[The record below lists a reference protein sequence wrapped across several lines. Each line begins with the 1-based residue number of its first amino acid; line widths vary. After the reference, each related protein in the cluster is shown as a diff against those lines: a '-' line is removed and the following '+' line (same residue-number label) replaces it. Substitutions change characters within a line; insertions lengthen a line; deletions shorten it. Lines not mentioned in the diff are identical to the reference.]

1 MPGDIERLLEEHPD
15 VGTAAVVGVP
25 DAQWGEVIV
34 AFVQRT
40 QTSKSKGGPGRAN
53 LKIWLRNRIASHK
66 IPKYVFWI
74 GEEANVPNEMPVNS
88 TGKLVKQELRDA
100 VMKLVQEL
108 D

>member
-1 MPGDIERLLEEHPD
+1 MPGDIEKVLEQHPD
-15 VGTAAVVGVP
+15 VGAAAVIGVP

-40 QTSKSKGGPGRAN
+40 QTSKSEGGTARAN
-53 LKIWLRNRIASHK
+53 QIWLRNRIASHK

-74 GEEANVPNEMPVNS
+74 GEEANVPDEMPVNS
-88 TGKLVKQELRDA
+88 TGKLLKKELRDA
-100 VMKLVQEL
+100 AVNLVKEQ